1 MPGRDSVA
9 DEEDRKKS
17 KGVQHA
23 PKRQID
29 KTYSYRIQTNGNLIR
44 PDLQSTLS
52 TISSGSGSRGNDRG
66 YARISGLLGKVRHIG
81 YRKKLDMVVI
91 Q

>member
-29 KTYSYRIQTNGNLIR
+29 KTYRIQTNGNLIR

-66 YARISGLLGKVRHIG
+66 YARISELLGKGHIG